1 MATTQYMW
9 LIQNGHSWKEMDAWE
24 QKILEQSIAD
34 GEFVVELGIYP
45 YQWDLL
51 TMLQANQWLVE
62 AFSDWLNFLEL
73 QLEFFSIAV

>member
-9 LIQNGHSWKEMDAWE
+9 LIEMDGHSWKEMDAWE

-51 TMLQANQWLVE
+51 TMLQTNLDTKCQRRLLRIPKPGTP
-62 AFSDWLNFLEL
+62 S
-73 QLEFFSIAV
+73 QGSIQ